1 MDERGGRW
9 FRARTVTASAAVFVA
24 VGLALGAMRAAP
36 QRGFGRRRSSVVS
49 TPWIYDGAFVF
60 CRLSFSQSWDG
71 DGGGWSVDYPKSD
84 LNFPFRL
91 GELTETRISHDSRG
105 EPNHVIVSP
114 TDPNL
119 FKCPFVMM
127 TEPGGAFFS
136 DEDAARLREYLQK
149 GGFIWA
155 DDFWGEYAWAVWE
168 REIRKVLPATE
179 YPLRDLPPTHPVF
192 SISYAIHQ
200 VPQIPSINFWFG
212 SGFQTSERWDSRE
225 VHVRG
230 IENAH
235 GDVIVL
241 MTHNTDFGDA
251 FEREGEDRR
260 YFDAFAA
267 RGYAFGVN
275 VFLYAMTH

>member
-1 MDERGGRW
+1 ML
-9 FRARTVTASAAVFVA
+9 ALALMVAAAAAVA
-24 VGLALGAMRAAP
+24 
-36 QRGFGRRRSSVVS
+36 QRGGFGRRGGWTIS
-49 TPWIYDGAFVF
+49 TPWVYDGAFVF

-91 GELTETRISHDSRG
+91 GELTETPISHDSRG
-105 EPNHVIVSP
+105 EPNHVIVAP

-136 DEDAARLREYLQK
+136 DEDAAALREYLQK
-149 GGFIWA
+149 GGFLWA
-155 DDFWGEYAWAVWE
+155 DDFWGEYAWAVFE
-168 REIRKVLPATE
+168 REIRKVLPASE
-179 YPLRDLPPTHPVF
+179 YPLRDLPPAHPLF
-192 SISYAIHQ
+192 SISYGIRKA
-200 VPQIPSINFWFG
+200 PQIPSINFWFG
-212 SGFQTSERWDSRE
+212 SGFETSERGFDSRD

-230 IENAH
+230 IENSH

-241 MTHNTDFGDA
+241 ITHNTDFGDA

-267 RGYAFGVN
+267 SGYAFGVN
-275 VFLYAMTH
+275 AFLYAMTH

>member
-1 MDERGGRW
+1 MVAETRRSWRSSRGLRIGTIVAVALVVAVAAAEAQRRFGGR
-9 FRARTVTASAAVFVA
+9 
-24 VGLALGAMRAAP
+24 
-36 QRGFGRRRSSVVS
+36 RGSSVIS
-49 TPWIYDGAFVF
+49 TPFVYDGAFVF
-60 CRLSFSQSWDG
+60 CRLSFAQSYDG

-91 GELTETRISHDSRG
+91 GELTETPISHDARG

-136 DEDAARLREYLQK
+136 EEDAARLREYLQK
-149 GGFIWA
+149 GGFLWA
-155 DDFWGEYAWAVWE
+155 DDFWGEYAWAVFE
-168 REIRKVLPATE
+168 REIRKVLPAGE
-179 YPLRDLPPTHPVF
+179 YPLHDVPVTHPIF
-192 SISYAIHQ
+192 TINYGIKR

-212 SGFQTSERWDSRE
+212 SGFQTSERSDSRQ

-235 GDVIVL
+235 GDVVVL

-260 YFDAFAA
+260 YFNAFAA
-267 RGYAFGVN
+267 DGYAFGVN